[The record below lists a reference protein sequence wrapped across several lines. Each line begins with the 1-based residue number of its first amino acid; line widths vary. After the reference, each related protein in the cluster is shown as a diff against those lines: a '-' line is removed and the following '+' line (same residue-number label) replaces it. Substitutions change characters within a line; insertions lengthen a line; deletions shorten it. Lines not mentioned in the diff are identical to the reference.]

1 VAAPPAPLP
10 PELMAQADP
19 QQAQSAFMA
28 NGVGQ
33 PQPGMQAVQQV
44 MQKIQEQETWLQDV
58 MGLLK
63 QIHPPL
69 VATLAP
75 IAEATKQMR
84 DGLNQVAKR
93 SGMAYGSPMMG
104 QGPQPGAGNPGA
116 APPDP
121 MQM

>member
-1 VAAPPAPLP
+1 
-10 PELMAQADP
+10 
-19 QQAQSAFMA
+19 MA
-28 NGVGQ
+28 NGIGQ
-33 PQPGMQAVQQV
+33 QQPGMQIVQQI
-44 MQKIQEQETWLQDV
+44 QAKLQEQEAWLQDV
-58 MGLLK
+58 MGMLK
-63 QIHPPL
+63 QIAPSL

-84 DGLNQVAKR
+84 DGLMQVAKR